1 MNLAI
6 GYKSYWSSV
15 YPTYFNAAAG
25 SKAVANTAGKW
36 FVLYLMPEPL
46 RLSSADDFEP
56 YASVCAA
63 AGLKRVISGSSNYFP
78 LYCNVHDCIP
88 LPGSDA
94 NGKSW
99 GSSASGSAD
108 VASQIHN
115 LVGWDDFVIQDYDS
129 RDQLQAYPNSFGVGS
144 PKHAVCGITF

>member
-1 MNLAI
+1 
-6 GYKSYWSSV
+6 
-15 YPTYFNAAAG
+15 
-25 SKAVANTAGKW
+25 
-36 FVLYLMPEPL
+36 MPEPL

-63 AGLKRVISGSSNYFP
+63 AGLKRVISGSSNSFP
-78 LYCNVHDCIP
+78 RYCNVHDCIP

-99 GSSASGSAD
+99 GSSTD

-129 RDQLQAYPNSFGVGS
+129 RDQLQAYPNSFSVGS